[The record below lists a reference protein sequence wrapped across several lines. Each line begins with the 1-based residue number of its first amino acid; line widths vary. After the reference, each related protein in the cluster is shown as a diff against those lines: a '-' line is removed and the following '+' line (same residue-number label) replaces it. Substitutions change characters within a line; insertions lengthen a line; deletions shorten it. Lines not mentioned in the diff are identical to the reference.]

1 VNFSLAGI
9 AYDADSKQPIPG
21 ATIKLIGSNGS
32 SVEGKSDGSGA
43 FRFDFTPE
51 GKRYIEQNV
60 SYTVSGTMEKFFSDK
75 ADFTTVGIEVATDF
89 SKDLFLKP
97 IKKEP
102 IRLPDILYDLNKWD
116 LKPQYQDSLQGLVKT
131 LNDNSNLVIE
141 LGSHTDTRGD
151 KKSNDVLSQN
161 RAQSVVDFLI
171 SKGIAGDRLVAK
183 GYGENRPL
191 ISDADIAKASTDE
204 EKESLHQKNRR
215 TEFKILRTDY
225 VPKEDPNS
233 KLKPKVEMVEEEE

>member
-1 VNFSLAGI
+1 
-9 AYDADSKQPIPG
+9 
-21 ATIKLIGSNGS
+21 
-32 SVEGKSDGSGA
+32 
-43 FRFDFTPE
+43 
-51 GKRYIEQNV
+51 
-60 SYTVSGTMEKFFSDK
+60 
-75 ADFTTVGIEVATDF
+75 
-89 SKDLFLKP
+89 
-97 IKKEP
+97 
-102 IRLPDILYDLNKWD
+102 
-116 LKPQYQDSLQGLVKT
+116 
-131 LNDNSNLVIE
+131 VIE